1 MNRIHHRLDV
11 PHTTC
16 RHDCRLSACLPPTT
30 LTHRRAAAKSRTSM
44 RRPRAAYSATRRRRA
59 ERGGRPAT
67 YDCTRWFQ
75 LQVRHTS
82 TTCTENSSAVVS
94 RREISSVVRAD
105 PTPGRVSRRTPT
117 RPTSRALCGRSGRA
131 SNWGDRG
138 TSRRAGDKDSR
149 RRPRP
154 RQPARN
160 GPATAAIAAG
170 GRSRRSGV
178 AREPAY
184 VVDIGVVGV
193 TCPSIRACRDHDRHP
208 QVEADIDSVYIGAI
222 HWAKASARRTIGEGV
237 SGARNGDPRPPARIP
252 HARL

>member
-1 MNRIHHRLDV
+1 MTARDGSS
-11 PHTTC
+11 C
-16 RHDCRLSACLPPTT
+16 RSGTP
-30 LTHRRAAAKSRTSM
+30 
-44 RRPRAAYSATRRRRA
+44 RRRA
-59 ERGGRPAT
+59 RRIPRRSCRGGRSP
-67 YDCTRWFQ
+67 RW
-75 LQVRHTS
+75 
-82 TTCTENSSAVVS
+82 CA
-94 RREISSVVRAD
+94 
-105 PTPGRVSRRTPT
+105 PTPTPDRVARRTPR

-138 TSRRAGDKDSR
+138 TSRRAADKNSR

-154 RQPARN
+154 HRPARN
-160 GPATAAIAAG
+160 GPATAAIAAE

-193 TCPSIRACRDHDRHP
+193 TCPPFQACRDHDRDR
-208 QVEADIDSVYIGAI
+208 QAVADIDSVYIGAI

-237 SGARNGDPRPPARIP
+237 SSARNGDPRPPARIP

>member
-1 MNRIHHRLDV
+1 MTARDGSS
-11 PHTTC
+11 C
-16 RHDCRLSACLPPTT
+16 RSGTP
-30 LTHRRAAAKSRTSM
+30 
-44 RRPRAAYSATRRRRA
+44 RRRA
-59 ERGGRPAT
+59 RRIPRRSCPGGRSP
-67 YDCTRWFQ
+67 RWCA
-75 LQVRHTS
+75 RT
-82 TTCTENSSAVVS
+82 
-94 RREISSVVRAD
+94 

-237 SGARNGDPRPPARIP
+237 SSARNGYPRPPARIP